1 MGHKIFTDI
10 FFLVL
15 SQTIMSAVY
24 IVDNVYYVQQQ
35 QPVEVTDYIRNK

>member
-24 IVDNVYYVQQQ
+24 IVDNGYYVQQ